1 MATIHVHDQ
10 ECVIIIGTYINACS
24 ICQSLEKM
32 NYRYPVIFIDPAI
45 DDNTKCLAEICTK
58 QPVIKKKITDVEEIT
73 DTINNSVDPGT
84 KKIIL
89 MTAEE
94 FIDPI
99 KNDIANGRLCN
110 AISYTGSDLGNA
122 LIFDRYNFYRFIED
136 IEGVSVPKTID
147 YSEDPNQVFGNDYI
161 IRVKKSWEQNRKLP
175 RLQIVHS
182 IREKEKTEAE
192 FIREGLEP
200 QMWCYQE
207 LLSTLD
213 TNNVSVCGWYDP
225 SYKQYAVTRKL
236 VQHPPKTGN
245 GDVVEIYKEA
255 PDSIVQA
262 TDAILEKLQYSGPFE
277 MEFVYDVKSSEYK
290 VIELNPR
297 FWMQHGLVEEVTD
310 QSLIRRA
317 VGTPVKSMDY
327 KNLEHRYWINGN
339 QMLYRLAKGQIRM
352 LKYIKKGTCYPSL
365 RIAAKW
371 FLYYYAY
378 KHRSGEN

>member
-1 MATIHVHDQ
+1 MATGSVHDK

-24 ICQSLEKM
+24 IFQCLKKIDYQFPIVL
-32 NYRYPVIFIDPAI
+32 IDPSI
-45 DDNTKCLAEICTK
+45 DGNTKCLADIWLK
-58 QPVIKKKITDVEEIT
+58 QSVIKKKIQNVEEIT
-73 DTINNSVDPGT
+73 AVINDSVDLGT

-99 KNDIANGRLCN
+99 KHGIADGRLSN
-110 AISYTGSDLGNA
+110 TISYTGSELGNEQ
-122 LIFDRYNFYRFIED
+122 IFNRFEFYRFIED

-147 YSEDPNQVFGNDYI
+147 YSENPNRVFGNDYI
-161 IRVKKSWEQNRKLP
+161 IRVKKSWEQDKKLP

-182 IREKEKTEAE
+182 IEEKKKVETE
-192 FIREGLEP
+192 FIREGLKP

-213 TNNVSVCGWYDP
+213 TNNVSVCGWYDAAF
-225 SYKQYAVTRKL
+225 KQYAVTRKL

-245 GDVVEIYKEA
+245 GDVVEIFEEA

-262 TDAILEKLQYSGPFE
+262 TDAILEKLKYSGPFE
-277 MEFVYDVKSSEYK
+277 MEFVFDVNSSEYK

-297 FWMQHGLVEEVTD
+297 FWMQHGLVEQVTD
-310 QSLIRRA
+310 QALVRRA
-317 VGTPVKSMDY
+317 VGAPVESKDY
-327 KNLEHRYWINGN
+327 KSLKHRYWINGN
-339 QMLYRLAKGQIRM
+339 QMLYRLAKGQVRM
-352 LKYIKKGTCYPSL
+352 LKYMKNGTCYPPL

-371 FLYYYAY
+371 FAFYHAY
-378 KHRSGEN
+378 KRA